1 MKTIRG
7 AELICVGTEL
17 LLGEIVNTNAA
28 FLSKELAALGIP
40 VYRHTVVGDNPAR
53 LTAALEAAYGREDVC
68 VDTVILCGGLGP
80 TCDDLTKETVVDY
93 FGRETYLHVP
103 TLEQIESYFRA
114 IGRPMPE
121 GNRKQAVMPVGGIVF
136 PNRYGTAPALA
147 IEDEE
152 TNRTAILLPGP
163 PNELIP
169 LMREQVEPYLRTRSE
184 TVLVSRNL
192 HIMDVGESMVEEKLR
207 HLMQSENPTLAPY
220 AKEGEVRLR
229 ITARAADEA
238 TARSLCDRMEQTIR
252 ATDIGVHIYGV
263 DVETMEQAVASAL
276 LKAGKT
282 LACAES
288 CTGGYIA
295 KRLTDLAGVSEI
307 FLGGCVTYANSAK
320 QTLLGVSPETLAAH
334 GAVSRETALEMARGV
349 RTVLGADIGIST
361 TGIAGPGGGTPQKPV
376 GTVWIAVST
385 AEGESAKLLS
395 MSSNRSREFIRY
407 AAASQALA
415 QVLEVL

>member
-1 MKTIRG
+1 
-7 AELICVGTEL
+7 
-17 LLGEIVNTNAA
+17 
-28 FLSKELAALGIP
+28 
-40 VYRHTVVGDNPAR
+40 
-53 LTAALEAAYGREDVC
+53 
-68 VDTVILCGGLGP
+68 VD
-80 TCDDLTKETVVDY
+80 
-93 FGRETYLHVP
+93 
-103 TLEQIESYFRA
+103 
-114 IGRPMPE
+114 
-121 GNRKQAVMPVGGIVF
+121 GIVF

-238 TARSLCDRMEQTIR
+238 TARSLCDRMEQAIR

-361 TGIAGPGGGTPQKPV
+361 TGIAGPGGGSREKPV
-376 GTVWIAVST
+376 GLVWFGVSSKGGTVTDRMIFPGGRDAVR
-385 AEGESAKLLS
+385 ASAIDHALRLLL
-395 MSSNRSREFIRY
+395 
-407 AAASQALA
+407 AAAEKS
-415 QVLEVL
+415 